1 MQLKMWKFVISAL
14 LIFLAIKLPLFNL
27 SLDIPTLLTVFSLL
41 FAILVGFFIATST
54 TNYLRLQSLI
64 AEEDAGLITI
74 FSLVQN
80 IAPQDK
86 NKVTDA
92 IDNYAIAALSFELTD
107 YIRKT
112 HQEFE
117 DLSTTV
123 DKIETFNSKGEQLMQ
138 SLHDKKNSLFQTRQE
153 IALVARRIVTPDHWV
168 VLVSLGVLVGF
179 LTLTL
184 RDDGLLSAIISGILL
199 STNYLVLTLLYEVDN
214 NRFLEQALAY
224 QNSQQIFQSI
234 GRPPYYLADAIK
246 NGRIRKPATSY
257 RTGYY
262 NSSEDKDIRLVE

>member
-123 DKIETFNSKGEQLMQ
+123 DKIETF
-138 SLHDKKNSLFQTRQE
+138 
-153 IALVARRIVTPDHWV
+153 
-168 VLVSLGVLVGF
+168 
-179 LTLTL
+179 
-184 RDDGLLSAIISGILL
+184 
-199 STNYLVLTLLYEVDN
+199 
-214 NRFLEQALAY
+214 
-224 QNSQQIFQSI
+224 
-234 GRPPYYLADAIK
+234 
-246 NGRIRKPATSY
+246 
-257 RTGYY
+257 
-262 NSSEDKDIRLVE
+262 